1 MVNESEQICFVI
13 MPIGDHDDGTYEK
26 WKSIYENVIKPAV
39 ENVDSSITLKC
50 IRADEEAT
58 SGQITPDIIDHIYED
73 FLCIADVSEKN
84 ANVHYELGLRDSWH
98 NRTIT
103 ITQDFNDVVFDRSDN
118 RAIRYKENDSKVQ
131 SEFNKKMK
139 EAILDILNNPNR
151 VRNKV
156 QEVLDKKRGD
166 SKQNR
171 FRQMMEKKEAARK
184 FARTHMERRISNLL
198 PIMDFGNDNHE
209 IKTPEFFSPYV
220 RVKGNKKT
228 LLLLMNSYD
237 PKKNKTEYLVRV
249 ASNLDSLIKSSFIYG
264 IFDGQIEKNFSL
276 DSDPI
281 IKINDIS
288 NLLFILPF
296 EGRLNDNSS
305 LLASLKHHFES
316 VRKRYISKGIPL
328 THNKATDLSTSNG
341 KVKFEVWDI
350 VKLNVLEKDNRLT
363 FST

>member
-1 MVNESEQICFVI
+1 MIETKEKICFVI
-13 MPIGDHDDGTYEK
+13 MPIGKHDDKSTEY
-26 WKSIYENVIKPAV
+26 WKSIYEDIIKPAV
-39 ENVDSSITLKC
+39 EYTDSSIKC
-50 IRADEEAT
+50 FRADDEAK
-58 SGQITPDIIDHIYED
+58 SGQITPDIIRHLYQS
-73 FLCIADVSEKN
+73 FLCVADVTRKN
-84 ANVHYELGLRDSWH
+84 PNVYYELGLRDSWH

-103 ITQDFNDVVFDRSDN
+103 ITQEFGDIVFDRSDI
-118 RAIRYKENDSKVQ
+118 RAIRYKVDDSKAQ
-131 SEFNKKMK
+131 SEFNRKMK
-139 EAILDILNNPNR
+139 EAILDILKNPNE

-156 QEVLDKKRGD
+156 QEMLDKKRGD
-166 SKQNR
+166 STENR
-171 FRQMMEKKEAARK
+171 LRQMLKKQEAPRK
-184 FARTHMERRISNLL
+184 LAHDYMQRRISNLL
-198 PIMDFGNDNHE
+198 PIMDYRNDNHE

-220 RVKGNKKT
+220 RVKGNEKT

-237 PKKNKTEYLVRV
+237 PRKNKTEYMVRV
-249 ASNLDSLIKSSFIYG
+249 ASNLDALIKSSFIYG
-264 IFDGQIEKNFSL
+264 IFDGEIEKNFSI

-316 VRKRYISKGIPL
+316 VRKKYISKGIPL

-350 VKLNVLEKDNRLT
+350 VKLNVLEKENRLT